1 MEGAG
6 LSAHIGKLPNPS
18 KAGLGNSL
26 KDNGLAGTSQNLQ
39 PLQGRGG
46 GLQNMVNHIFDLLR
60 VILLYACTSLPTPL
74 DPIISSPM
82 IVQYLSRKIQGET
95 RTLTILIVFT

>member
-39 PLQGRGG
+39 PLQGR

>member
-6 LSAHIGKLPNPS
+6 LSAHIGKLPNPP
-18 KAGLGNSL
+18 KAGFGNSL

-39 PLQGRGG
+39 PLQGGG

>member
-1 MEGAG
+1 MGSILWVEGAG

-46 GLQNMVNHIFDLLR
+46 GGVAKYGQSYF
-60 VILLYACTSLPTPL
+60 
-74 DPIISSPM
+74 
-82 IVQYLSRKIQGET
+82 
-95 RTLTILIVFT
+95 